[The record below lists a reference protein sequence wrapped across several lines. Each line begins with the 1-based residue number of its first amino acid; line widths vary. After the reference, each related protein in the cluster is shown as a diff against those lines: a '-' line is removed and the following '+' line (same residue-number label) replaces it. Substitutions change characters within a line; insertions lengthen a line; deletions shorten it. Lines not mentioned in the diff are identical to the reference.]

1 MKFLKLNLVIKRF
14 CMFLSII
21 FMLSSC
27 SQPSSKETQGQAS
40 SGYNQNQASSQ
51 TSYNKAN
58 NKFTKLERLP
68 ISFKESPKRIF
79 SVNHTSMG
87 DADIRLIWVKDTGNK
102 KKLFFKTNGR
112 NFELNEI
119 YNRQFNNDINGIGA
133 ETYEEISIFS
143 NEDFTIIISSSPES
157 ASLIYWYC
165 EVQIFINSSSESIFK
180 QDYHAEEMD

>member
-1 MKFLKLNLVIKRF
+1 MKFFKLNLVIKCF
-14 CMFLSII
+14 YMFISII

-27 SQPSSKETQGQAS
+27 NQPSSKETQGQLS
-40 SGYNQNQASSQ
+40 SGHTQNQASSQ
-51 TSYNKAN
+51 TSGNKVIN
-58 NKFTKLERLP
+58 EFIQLEKLP

-79 SVNHTSMG
+79 SVNHPSMG
-87 DADIRLIWVKDTGNK
+87 DADIRLIWVNDKGNK

-119 YNRQFNNDINGIGA
+119 YNKQFNNDINGVGI

-157 ASLIYWYC
+157 ASLVYWYC
-165 EVQIFINSSSESIFK
+165 EVKIFIKSSSEPIFK
-180 QDYHAEEMD
+180 KDYHAEEID